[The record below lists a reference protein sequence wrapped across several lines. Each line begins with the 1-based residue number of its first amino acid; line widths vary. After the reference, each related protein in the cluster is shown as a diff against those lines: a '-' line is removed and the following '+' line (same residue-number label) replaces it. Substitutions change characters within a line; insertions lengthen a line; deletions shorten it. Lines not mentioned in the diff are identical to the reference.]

1 MRSSVARRPATTPA
15 AVGVWFDAALLWV
28 RLADG
33 REVGTP
39 LAWFPRLAQATPE
52 ELRHCEVIDQGHGIH
67 WPDLDEDVSVLGLL
81 GLAD

>member
-1 MRSSVARRPATTPA
+1 
-15 AVGVWFDAALLWV
+15 LWV

-33 REVGTP
+33 REIGTL
-39 LAWFPRLAQATPE
+39 LAWFPRLAQAKSE
-52 ELRHCEVIDQGHGIH
+52 ELRQYELIDQGYGIH